1 LGREKKRRLMDSP
14 EIPPELLEQAERA
27 FGDKGA
33 ALAWFYRTNAN
44 LGGARPLD
52 AIELGD
58 EAVVATVL
66 DRLGPPGDDPGP

>member
-1 LGREKKRRLMDSP
+1 MSSP

-27 FGDKGA
+27 FGDKRA

-52 AIELGD
+52 AIETGD
-58 EAVVATVL
+58 ETIVATIL
-66 DRLGPPGDDPGP
+66 DRLDPPGDDPWP